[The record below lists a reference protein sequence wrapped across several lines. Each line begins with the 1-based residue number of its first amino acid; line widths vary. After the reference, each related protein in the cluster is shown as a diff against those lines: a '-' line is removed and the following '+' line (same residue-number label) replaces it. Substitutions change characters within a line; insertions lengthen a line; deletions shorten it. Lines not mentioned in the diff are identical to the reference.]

1 MKKINL
7 DIYKLFL
14 IHGSEC
20 LWRSDFRVPR
30 PKETSEETDE
40 MFNIIETVD
49 HRFEMIRTGSYSEE
63 MVDIYRKEIEELK
76 SMFSQGVFELLKNKC
91 RTK

>member
-1 MKKINL
+1 MSLEN
-7 DIYKLFL
+7 
-14 IHGSEC
+14 
-20 LWRSDFRVPR
+20 RAPR

-63 MVDIYRKEIEELK
+63 MVDSYRKEIEELK
-76 SMFSQGVFELLKNKC
+76 SMFSQGL
-91 RTK
+91 